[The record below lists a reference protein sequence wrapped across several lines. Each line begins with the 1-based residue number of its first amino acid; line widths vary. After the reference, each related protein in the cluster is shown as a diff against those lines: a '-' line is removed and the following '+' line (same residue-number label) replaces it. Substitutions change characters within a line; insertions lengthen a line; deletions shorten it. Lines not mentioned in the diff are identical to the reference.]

1 MAEKDIGDIEIIRQ
15 TIESWLGAALP
26 GAEALVLSELKFPE
40 TSGESSVTLLLD
52 ADTHGARSKFV
63 FRMAPPHSDVFD
75 SHDIGLQ
82 YALMDIMAQAGIPVP
97 SLVGYEADKSLVGSD
112 FYVMNFIDGQIPADS
127 PPFAFGSWVTEL
139 DDSQRAAMWCN
150 GLEVLARIHGLDIGQ
165 YSLPSLPRAEPG
177 QSVIQHEIDKF
188 DKMLDQEMI
197 ESAPPAS
204 VSVLQEAMA
213 AVKANAPMQ
222 GSQRLCWGDSRVGN
236 IIWSELKPAAVI
248 DWEMANLGEPL
259 QDVSWWYWVDYIN
272 SVGLGVERLGG
283 LPSLDDIYQ
292 QWHQLTGLPIDNTD
306 YYDLFSV
313 LRYAIIL
320 ERKLAAM
327 KAAGMGVIDNF
338 AAVFL
343 PDLLEKHRA
352 G

>member
-1 MAEKDIGDIEIIRQ
+1 MAAKDIGDIDKIRQ
-15 TIESWLGAALP
+15 TIESWLAAKLA
-26 GAEALVLSELKFPE
+26 GAETLALSELKFPE
-40 TSGESSVTLLLD
+40 SSGESSVTLLLD
-52 ADTHGARSKFV
+52 TETRGEQRKFV
-63 FRMAPPHSDVFD
+63 FRMVPPHSDVFD

-82 YALMDIMAQAGIPVP
+82 YTLMEIMAQAGIPVP

-112 FYVMNFIDGQIPADS
+112 FYVMNFIEGQIPADN

-139 DDSQRAAMWCN
+139 DDSQRAAMWRH
-150 GLEVLARIHGLDIGQ
+150 GLEVLAEIHAVDIGQ
-165 YSLPSLPRAEPG
+165 YSLPGLPQAEPG
-177 QSVIQHEIDKF
+177 QSLIQHEIDKF
-188 DKMLDQEMI
+188 DKMLDREMI
-197 ESAPPAS
+197 EHASPALAP
-204 VSVLQEAMA
+204 VLQEAMA
-213 AVKANAPMQ
+213 TIKAHAPLQ
-222 GSQRLCWGDSRVGN
+222 GPLRLCWGDSRVGN
-236 IIWSELKPAAVI
+236 IIWSELRPAAVI
-248 DWEMANLGEPL
+248 DWEMANLGDPL
-259 QDVSWWYWVDYIN
+259 QDVSWWFWVDYIN

-283 LPSLDDIYQ
+283 LPTLEDIYL

-343 PDLLEKHRA
+343 PDLIAKCRA
-352 G
+352 V